1 MRKVCKKCRIFVQ
14 GDECPLCHGKDFTES
29 WKGKLVILNANES
42 EIAKK
47 LDIKAKGEYAIKIR

>member
-29 WKGKLVILNANES
+29 WKGKLIILNANES